1 MTLSLGELA
10 EFLSADLRGDA
21 GYLITGIAAL
31 GHAESHQVS
40 FLASAGYRKLL
51 AQTRA
56 GAVLLKAEDA
66 AGYEGNALVVTDPY
80 LAYARLTRLF
90 DRSFEQAPG
99 IHPSAVV
106 AEDARIAPS
115 ARIGPHAVIG
125 AGVEIAEDVM
135 VGPGSSVGARSR
147 IGARTRLAANVS
159 IYHDIVIGEDCL
171 LHSNSVIGADGFGF
185 APDRERGGWCKIHQ
199 LGGVRIGHRVEIGA
213 GTAVD
218 RGALGNTEIGDGVII
233 DNHVHI
239 AHNCSIGENTA
250 IAAHCGIAGST
261 RIGRNC
267 TLAGAV
273 GVTGHIEITDNV
285 HFSGMTMVTKSVTEP
300 GSYSSGTAAI
310 DTRAWRKNAVRFN
323 QLNELANRIRQLE
336 KQLNDR
342 K

>member
-1 MTLSLGELA
+1 MNYSLGELA

-21 GYLITGIAAL
+21 GYQITGIAAL
-31 GHAESHQVS
+31 GNADSDQIS
-40 FLASAGYRKLL
+40 FLASPVYRKLL

-66 AGYEGNALVVTDPY
+66 AAFPGRALVVADPY

-90 DRSFEQAPG
+90 DRSFEQTPG

-106 AEDARIAPS
+106 AEDARIALG
-115 ARIGPHAVIG
+115 ACIG
-125 AGVEIAEDVM
+125 AHVVIAAGVQIAEDVII
-135 VGPGSSVGARSR
+135 GPGCSIGARSQ
-147 IGARTRLAANVS
+147 IGARSRLAANVS
-159 IYHDIVIGEDCL
+159 IYHDVVIGEDCC
-171 LHSNSVIGADGFGF
+171 LHSNAVIGADGFGF
-185 APDRERGGWCKIHQ
+185 APDREGGGWCKIHQ

-213 GTAVD
+213 GSAVD
-218 RGALGNTEIGDGVII
+218 RGALTHTEIGDGVII

-239 AHNCSIGENTA
+239 AHNCIIGDNTA
-250 IAAHCGIAGST
+250 IAAHSGIAGST
-261 RIGRNC
+261 KIGRNC

-285 HFSGMTMVTKSVTEP
+285 HLTGMTMVTKSITEP
-300 GSYSSGTAAI
+300 GSYSSGTAAV
-310 DTRAWRKNAVRFN
+310 DTRTWRKNAVRFN
-323 QLNELANRIRQLE
+323 QLNELAERIKQLE